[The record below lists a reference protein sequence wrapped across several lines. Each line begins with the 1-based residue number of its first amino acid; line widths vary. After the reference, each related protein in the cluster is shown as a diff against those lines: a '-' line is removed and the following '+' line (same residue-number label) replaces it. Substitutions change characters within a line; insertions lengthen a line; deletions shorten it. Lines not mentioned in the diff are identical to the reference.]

1 MVVFGTN
8 LRQLGVAMA
17 MAALL
22 AFVLHDSFSPHA
34 HAAPGVSIGT
44 QAQDRAH
51 AHKNAHENANDHAHA
66 HEQTG
71 LPLDVVD
78 RSCEGEC
85 CGLAC
90 AIALP
95 GASVANIA
103 IATGWTALCWSY
115 DPLQHGIAT
124 DGLRRPPRPTSMS

>member
-1 MVVFGTN
+1 VFVFGTN

-22 AFVLHDSFSPHA
+22 ASVLHEGFSPHA
-34 HAAPGVSIGT
+34 HAAPGVSIDT
-44 QAQDRAH
+44 QAQDH
-51 AHKNAHENANDHAHA
+51 AHDNGHVHTHKPAHKHA
-66 HEQTG
+66 G
-71 LPLDVVD
+71 LQPDGDGVD
-78 RSCEGEC
+78 RSCDGEC
-85 CGLAC
+85 CSLAC

-124 DGLRRPPRPTSMS
+124 DGLRRPPRPTSVN